1 MEIPHCLAVAT
12 LQLENEM
19 TTNLNE
25 FCEALGIDAIVADQ
39 RAFKAKLAV
48 GEDVYVSS
56 RVISVAE
63 KSIGAAAAAG
73 VGGAVAGSSIV
84 ASTFFPAAGV
94 MGVLGLATAATPV
107 GWVLL
112 AGAASGLGYLAIR
125 KKLEKLKGPV
135 EVIPEFI
142 NSPID
147 LLAHQL
153 FGLLAPL
160 ALKMVG
166 SDNEFHAEEMRRT
179 RYFFVKSWGYEPRYV
194 DAGLGLF
201 KDNLSQFKTEDVAR
215 KFAEICKAN
224 EDCNYRAIT
233 GGILGFLREL
243 MEADDLIHPNEE
255 RELRRIERVF
265 ENVGGSA
272 KQSF

>member
-1 MEIPHCLAVAT
+1 M
-12 LQLENEM
+12 N
-19 TTNLNE
+19 TNFNE
-25 FCEALGIDAIVADQ
+25 FFEELGIDAIVTDQ
-39 RAFKAKLAV
+39 RAFKSKLAV
-48 GEDVYVSS
+48 GENAYVSS
-56 RVISVAE
+56 RAVSVAE
-63 KSIGAAAAAG
+63 KSIGAASAAG
-73 VGGAVAGSSIV
+73 VGGAIAGSSIV

-94 MGVLGLATAATPV
+94 MGFLGLATAATPV

-112 AGAASGLGYLAIR
+112 AGVASGAGYLAIR
-125 KKLEKLKGPV
+125 KSLEKLKGPV